1 MVVRQSFVVAFST
14 GGTKRDVRPLWG
26 TNRKLPIYWRSGN
39 ISWLNSVLPNGR
51 MICSVRKVV
60 PRLEQ
65 VSAPLTMQRDSHIW
79 FRRWLL
85 PQSRK
90 SCRARGRTVKAYDLN
105 VCGVQHSPF
114 SLWNDELRGLPLGI
128 EMEHSWCSNM
138 GLPNGNLG
146 DANCK
151 GAEGH

>member
-1 MVVRQSFVVAFST
+1 MVPRLRFRHGPYLLRQLLSW
-14 GGTKRDVRPLWG
+14 WG
-26 TNRKLPIYWRSGN
+26 CTWA
-39 ISWLNSVLPNGR
+39 SV
-51 MICSVRKVV
+51 
-60 PRLEQ
+60 RLEQ

-85 PQSRK
+85 PQSWK

-128 EMEHSWCSNM
+128 EMEV
-138 GLPNGNLG
+138 LLNG
-146 DANCK
+146 AFRFY
-151 GAEGH
+151 